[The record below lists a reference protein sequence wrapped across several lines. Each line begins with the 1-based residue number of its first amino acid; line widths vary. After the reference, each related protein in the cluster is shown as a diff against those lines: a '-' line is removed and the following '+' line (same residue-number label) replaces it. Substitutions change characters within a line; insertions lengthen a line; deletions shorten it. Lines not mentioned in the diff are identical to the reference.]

1 MTGGYAYVLDPELP
15 KKINT
20 SYVLARRLISE
31 AEKEELKKLI
41 DKHYKYTQSQWAK
54 YILENFEEFAEKF
67 YKVVPLEACKRGC
80 LWGYRR
86 LRGGGKVMKRV
97 ILAYSGGLDTSVI
110 VRWLSE
116 RGYEVITYTADV
128 GQGEELTDIPQKAKA
143 SGAVDA
149 IVEDLKEEFAR
160 EYCLP
165 TLRAL
170 ALYEGRY
177 PLTASLSR
185 PLIAKKLVEYAEKFG
200 ADFVAHGST
209 GKGNDQVRFELSVW
223 ALNPNLEVLAPVRE
237 WEFKSREEEVEYAL
251 RHQIPVKA
259 TKDKPYS
266 IDKNLW
272 GISIECGPLED
283 PWTEPPEDAFEWTV
297 SPEKA
302 PNEPEYV
309 EITFEK
315 GVPTQLNGKTYEKLS
330 ELILELNRIAGRHGV
345 GRIDMVENRLVG
357 IKSREV
363 YEAPGATVLYK
374 AYQDLLSLTTDR
386 WTFHYFL
393 THIPH
398 EYAKL
403 VYEGLW
409 FSPLRTALD
418 AFTESIAQFVN
429 GTVRLKLYKGN
440 AQVVGR
446 KSPNSLYVEDLATY
460 SEKDTFDHKAGAQF
474 TKVFGLPL
482 KVLGRVKNAHS
493 GSSDR

>member
-1 MTGGYAYVLDPELP
+1 MP
-15 KKINT
+15 
-20 SYVLARRLISE
+20 
-31 AEKEELKKLI
+31 
-41 DKHYKYTQSQWAK
+41 
-54 YILENFEEFAEKF
+54 
-67 YKVVPLEACKRGC
+67 
-80 LWGYRR
+80 
-86 LRGGGKVMKRV
+86 KRV
-97 ILAYSGGLDTSVI
+97 VLAYSGGLDTSVM
-110 VRWLSE
+110 VRWLTD

-128 GQGEELTDIPQKAKA
+128 GQGEELSEIPSKARA
-143 SGAVDA
+143 SGAVEA

-160 EYCLP
+160 DYCLP

-185 PLIAKKLVEYAEKFG
+185 PLIAKKLVEYAERFG
-200 ADFVAHGST
+200 ADYVAHGST

-223 ALNPNLEVLAPVRE
+223 ALNPDIEVLAPVRE

-283 PWTEPPEDAFEWTV
+283 PWEEPPEDAFEWTT
-297 SPEKA
+297 SPQNA
-302 PNEPEYV
+302 PEEPVYI
-309 EITFEK
+309 EIEFEE
-315 GVPTQLNGKTYEKLS
+315 GVPVGLMGKRYERLNQ
-330 ELILELNRIAGRHGV
+330 LILDLNIIAGRHGV

-363 YEAPGATVLYK
+363 YEAPGALVLYE
-374 AYQDLLSLTTDR
+374 AYRELLSLVLDR
-386 WTFHYFL
+386 FTFHYFL

-398 EYAKL
+398 EYAKV

-409 FSPLRTALD
+409 FSPLREAMD
-418 AFTESIAQFVN
+418 AFTSQLAKYVN
-429 GTVRLKLYKGN
+429 GKVRLKLYKGHV
-440 AQVVGR
+440 QVVGR
-446 KSPNSLYVEDLATY
+446 SSPNSLYVEDLATY
-460 SEKDTFDHKAGAQF
+460 SEKDAFDHKAGGSF

-482 KVLGRVKNAHS
+482 KVLGRVKKKGCS
-493 GSSDR
+493 